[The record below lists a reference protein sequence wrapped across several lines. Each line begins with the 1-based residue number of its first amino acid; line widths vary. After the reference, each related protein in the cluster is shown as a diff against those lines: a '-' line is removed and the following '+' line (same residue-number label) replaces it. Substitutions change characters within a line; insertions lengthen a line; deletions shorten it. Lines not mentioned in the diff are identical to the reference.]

1 MPGLPRL
8 RGIAAFNSM
17 AILQLKMKPSLLKTL
32 EALPQHGL
40 AIYLTGSMLN
50 HSCLPNVARWPFESS
65 LLLRATRHLE
75 PKAELNCAYVEVRAP
90 FFARQKDLESTWAFQ
105 PLDLPLHRI

>member
-1 MPGLPRL
+1 
-8 RGIAAFNSM
+8 M
-17 AILQLKMKPSLLKTL
+17 AMLKLTMKPSLLKTL

-40 AIYLTGSMLN
+40 AVYLRGSMLN
-50 HSCLPNVARWPFESS
+50 HSCLPNVQRFPFESA

-75 PKAELNCAYVEVRAP
+75 PQELNCAYVEVRAP

-105 PLDLPLHRI
+105 PLRQVTRL